1 MTPLGY
7 PNQKAL
13 QQGSAGKIITV
24 GSKQV
29 PFNPPEDNQGNGVR
43 F

>member
-1 MTPLGY
+1 MGY
-7 PNQKAL
+7 PSQKAL
-13 QQGSAGKIITV
+13 QGSAGKIITV

-29 PFNPPEDNQGNGVR
+29 PFNPPEDINNGNGVR

>member
-7 PNQKAL
+7 PSAKAL
-13 QQGSAGKIITV
+13 QGSAGKIITV

-29 PFNPPEDNQGNGVR
+29 PFNPPEESNGNGVR